1 MASEYDFVVVGGGT
15 AGLVV
20 AARLS
25 EDPNKKVLVLEAGS
39 DLTEDP
45 RVKTPI
51 FYSALLGSEADWSF
65 RSEPQVCL
73 SICYVERTLY

>member
-1 MASEYDFVVVGGGT
+1 MTSSYDFIIVGGGT

-25 EDPNKKVLVLEAGS
+25 EDASKSVLVLEAGS

-45 RVKTPI
+45 RAKIPL
-51 FYSALLGSEADWSF
+51 FYAALLGSDADWAF
-65 RSEPQVCL
+65 RSEPQV
-73 SICYVERTLY
+73 RTMPNFL